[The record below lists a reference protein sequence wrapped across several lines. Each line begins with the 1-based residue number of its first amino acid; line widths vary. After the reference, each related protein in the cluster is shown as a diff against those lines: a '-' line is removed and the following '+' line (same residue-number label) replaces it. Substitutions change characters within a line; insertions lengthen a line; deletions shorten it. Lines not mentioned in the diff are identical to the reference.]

1 MNFIESITTCFKKYV
16 EFKGSAS
23 RSEHNYFVLFTSILG
38 LIAVAIDGGPD
49 GVANAVVSLSTLLP
63 SLSVSIRRL
72 HDIGKSGWWLLLVFT
87 IIGIF
92 PVIYWTCFKK
102 GEL

>member
-49 GVANAVVSLSTLLP
+49 GLRSRGSPIMSRVLYQAELQALP
-63 SLSVSIRRL
+63 KINFS
-72 HDIGKSGWWLLLVFT
+72 
-87 IIGIF
+87 
-92 PVIYWTCFKK
+92 
-102 GEL
+102 